1 MRVLFTA
8 IFLFVA
14 NSAMAF
20 GEGRYIT
27 TNIGAAGTTWY
38 DLSWIL
44 TDTKTGKFRICLL
57 HEGFGETSTV
67 VCHPWFDGINGVE
80 QDHQPL
86 RPEQPF
92 KYIK

>member
-27 TNIGAAGTTWY
+27 TNIGEAGNT
-38 DLSWIL
+38 WIL

-57 HEGFGETSTV
+57 IGGYGDGSRIE
-67 VCHPWFDGINGVE
+67 CHPWFDGINGVK
-80 QDHQPL
+80 QDYVL
-86 RPEQPF
+86 LSPEPPF

>member
-27 TNIGAAGTTWY
+27 TNIGEAGNT
-38 DLSWIL
+38 WIL
-44 TDTKTGKFRICLL
+44 TDTKTGKFRICML
-57 HEGFGETSTV
+57 FGNYSDGKRVE
-67 VCHPWFDGINGVE
+67 CHAWFDGINGVE
-80 QDHQPL
+80 QGL
-86 RPEQPF
+86 KILYPEPPF